1 MVAAAKRPML
11 GGLAADARWVVEQ
24 EIARPTGG
32 VIWVRY
38 RWARNARPDLIV
50 RTIRSVRHRTPTMQS
65 MTDGGTAMRQVRP
78 VIGPTSLPT
87 HTARPATDRRIA
99 RTARLMPQPQAAAMV
114 PMAVMQNVAARGSN
128 DGQGEKS

>member
-1 MVAAAKRPML
+1 VVAAAKRPML
-11 GGLAADARWVVEQ
+11 GGLATDARWVVEQ

-32 VIWVRY
+32 VIWVRH

-50 RTIRSVRHRTPTMQS
+50 RTIRSVRQRTTTMQS

-78 VIGPTSLPT
+78 VIGSAPLPT